1 MNSDTKKRL
10 VDMVSTGDY
19 FLWLT
24 EWKPRDGQYLLMYTS
39 DQGVAKGLPRRLV
52 ESRMVRPGGPPKW
65 AKFNKSGGVMYKS
78 GRFTIQNS
86 SISKL
91 LKINKVNN

>member
-1 MNSDTKKRL
+1 MNSDTKKRF
-10 VDMVSTGDY
+10 VDMVNTGDY

-52 ESRMVRPGGPPKW
+52 ESRMVRPGGPRTLV
-65 AKFNKSGGVMYKS
+65 KFDTSSGIAYKS
-78 GRFTIQNS
+78 GRFIVKS
-86 SISKL
+86 DSINKL
-91 LKINKVNN
+91 LKTNKVNN

>member
-10 VDMVSTGDY
+10 VDMVNTGDY

-39 DQGVAKGLPRRLV
+39 DQGVAKGLPRGLI
-52 ESRMVRPGGPPKW
+52 ESHMVRPGGSRRFV
-65 AKFNKSGGVMYKS
+65 KFNTSSGAAYKS
-78 GRFTIQNS
+78 GRFLVKNN
-86 SISKL
+86 SISKIL
-91 LKINKVNN
+91 NSTI